1 MAKHSYKN
9 VRLDDFTKKVLEAAA
24 KDLNLSQ
31 AEIVRD
37 LIISKFAHIIPSLK
51 EEVE

>member
-9 VRLDDFTKKVLEAAA
+9 VRLDDFTKSVLSQASKKLEM
-24 KDLNLSQ
+24 SQ

-37 LIISKFAHIIPSLK
+37 LIINKFQDIANKERLK
-51 EEVE
+51 

>member
-9 VRLDDFTKKVLEAAA
+9 VRLDDFTKNVLSEAS
-24 KDLNLSQ
+24 KKLDMSQ

-37 LIISKFAHIIPSLK
+37 LIINKFHDIANKERLK
-51 EEVE
+51 